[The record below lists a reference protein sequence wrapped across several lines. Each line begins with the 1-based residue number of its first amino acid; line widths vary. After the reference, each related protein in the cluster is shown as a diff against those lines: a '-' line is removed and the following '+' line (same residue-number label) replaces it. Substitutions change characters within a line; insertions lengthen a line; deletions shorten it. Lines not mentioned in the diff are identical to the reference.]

1 MPAGR
6 PKLRSGQYER
16 ITVEV
21 AHDVLAFIDAQP
33 VSRRG
38 FIEALIRREMRERK
52 EPMKYNAS
60 KDAYFGVTSDA
71 RTIRVEGAEYLES
84 QQDGAD
90 QELLD
95 DPDMWAGLVGNNQ
108 NVEYVFPRREQS

>member
-33 VSRRG
+33 VSRRK
-38 FIEALIRREMRERK
+38 FIESLVRKEMRERK
-52 EPMKYNAS
+52 ELMKYNS
-60 KDAYFGVTSDA
+60 EKDAYFGVTSDA
-71 RTIRVEGAEYLES
+71 RAIRVEGVEYLES

-90 QELLD
+90 EELLG
-95 DPDMWAGLVGNNQ
+95 DPDMWATLIGANQ
-108 NVEYVFPRREQS
+108 NVEYVDANEKM